1 MIGRRSHDDA
11 FEDALRGATPQDEEI
26 ADLVRL
32 AEHLCQSAVAE
43 PSPAFRDSLRA
54 QLMAEAATVLVPAPP
69 ATRHASPA
77 PAAARHAR
85 RRIASLTAAAI
96 ASAGVVG
103 LVASSASAVPGELLY
118 PVKRTVESV
127 ELQLHRDD
135 ASRGEFQLARA
146 SERLAEAKQLSA
158 DGESSALIADTL
170 DDFATTA
177 ADGSG
182 RLFAEFD
189 STGESAAILTVNRF
203 ADESSLDL
211 AALSTRLPAGVSASF
226 DAAKD
231 TVTDLAAQASS
242 LCGSCAPADVDA
254 LVRSVADV
262 AAGTPAK
269 NSGGTA
275 DTGDDRSSAPKA
287 TSAAPA
293 PVATSSPPRTAAT
306 PAPTTPAPA
315 APTKTPVLTD
325 LTDPLL
331 GGLLGDDDQTGLV
344 PGLLGGLLGTPPTQA
359 P

>member
-11 FEDALRGATPQDEEI
+11 FEDALRGATPQDEQI

-32 AEHLCQSAVAE
+32 AEHICQSAVAE
-43 PSPAFRDSLRA
+43 PSPTFRDSLRA
-54 QLMAEAATVLVPAPP
+54 QLMTEAATVLVPAPP
-69 ATRHASPA
+69 VKRRASPA
-77 PAAARHAR
+77 RAAPYRPAR

-135 ASRGEFQLARA
+135 ASRGEFQLERA
-146 SERLAEAKQLSA
+146 SERLAEAKRLTA

-182 RLFAEFD
+182 RLFTEFD
-189 STGESAAILTVNRF
+189 STGKTGAIVTVNQF
-203 ADESSLDL
+203 AGESSLDL
-211 AALSTRLPAGVSASF
+211 AALSAQLPKSVSASF

-231 TVTDLAAQASS
+231 TVTDLAARASS
-242 LCGSCAPADVDA
+242 LCGSCTPADVDA

-262 AAGTPAK
+262 AASTPAK
-269 NSGGTA
+269 KS
-275 DTGDDRSSAPKA
+275 DDPTGAGDEQPSPSAPKG
-287 TSAAPA
+287 TS
-293 PVATSSPPRTAAT
+293 
-306 PAPTTPAPA
+306 
-315 APTKTPVLTD
+315 
-325 LTDPLL
+325 
-331 GGLLGDDDQTGLV
+331 
-344 PGLLGGLLGTPPTQA
+344 
-359 P
+359 